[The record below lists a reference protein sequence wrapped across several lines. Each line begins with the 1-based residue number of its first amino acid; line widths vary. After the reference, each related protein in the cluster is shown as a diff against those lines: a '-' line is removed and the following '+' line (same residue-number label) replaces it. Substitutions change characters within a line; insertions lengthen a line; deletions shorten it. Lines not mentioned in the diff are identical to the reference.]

1 MLMSEVEPIKQ
12 LTVHTKKTTTTRTTS
27 KQLYNTLSSTKLYD
41 DPQPK
46 KKDKSQFFFVG
57 SKCSP
62 TKRFMDE
69 FQYQYDRLDFIMNAP
84 HPVAQK
90 DEALNMK
97 REAPGPAFKIYST
110 KNTGRK
116 SRVSTAASRRSS
128 ILERRTST
136 LERRNSTMQKQSC
149 GSLPPI

>member
-1 MLMSEVEPIKQ
+1 
-12 LTVHTKKTTTTRTTS
+12 
-27 KQLYNTLSSTKLYD
+27 
-41 DPQPK
+41 
-46 KKDKSQFFFVG
+46 
-57 SKCSP
+57 
-62 TKRFMDE
+62 MDE
-69 FQYQYDRLDFIMNAP
+69 FQYQYDRLDYIMNAP

-128 ILERRTST
+128 ILERRESY
-136 LERRNSTMQKQSC
+136 LARRESTMKNQSSS
-149 GSLPPI
+149 SLPPI